1 MHSHLGLAM
10 AHHCLLATVTS
21 WMLCRYLID
30 VSDLPVDHLL
40 GYGAGHK
47 MF

>member
-1 MHSHLGLAM
+1 MQSHLGLAM
-10 AHHCLLATVTS
+10 AHHCLLATVMS
-21 WMLCRYLID
+21 WMLCRYLIN